1 MKFRSILGL
10 VLFMTC
16 ASVFAQ
22 QKSVDFPL
30 ARLEALGGTHVA
42 LTNDFSTLFTNPSGL
57 VSVKEQL
64 NIISIGAKLS
74 GPITAIANMALSLS
88 SGGNLLSS
96 LPELFDANGRL
107 YTQVDL
113 GGPLAFGYVGGGIGF
128 ALMNRSWV
136 EVNAPSLMNINL
148 NLKEE
153 LYLTGGYAF
162 RISIPNSMKMDFG
175 VLPKGFI
182 RGSFPIKTDILG
194 ATALTSKLPSIL
206 STEKFFM
213 TSGIGLD
220 LGIKF
225 SYDKWV
231 SVALVAHDAYTPTF
245 TTQYTSFDGFV
256 SNPVGS
262 KIGTSEFGL
271 VPCKLDFGLSGTLPL
286 FFMEGLLNS
295 ITLYADYLDII
306 DLFSVYPK
314 NPILNASLGSEIIL
328 LDIFSLRAGIRDALP
343 SVGFGLNLTYF
354 TVDFAMF
361 GRELGNEPGDR
372 PLFSMLMNVEVKL

>member
-1 MKFRSILGL
+1 MKFRSILSL
-10 VLFMTC
+10 MLMITC
-16 ASVFAQ
+16 VSVFSQ

-30 ARLEALGGTHVA
+30 ARLEALGGTHAA
-42 LTNDFSTLFTNPSGL
+42 LTNDFSTLFTNPSGF

-64 NIISIGAKLS
+64 NVISIGAKLS
-74 GPITAIANMALSLS
+74 GPITTIANMALS
-88 SGGNLLSS
+88 SGGDLLSS
-96 LPELFDANGRL
+96 LPLLFDENGRL
-107 YTQVDL
+107 YTQLDL

-136 EVNAPSLMNINL
+136 EVNAPSLMNVNL

-162 RISIPNSMKMDFG
+162 RVPIPNNMKIDFG

-182 RGSFPIKTDILG
+182 RGSFPINTDILG
-194 ATALTSKLPSIL
+194 ATALASKLPSIL
-206 STEKFFM
+206 STEKFYM

-220 LGIKF
+220 LGMKF
-225 SYDKWV
+225 SYDQWV

-262 KIGTSEFGL
+262 KIGESEFGL
-271 VPCKLDFGLSGTLPL
+271 VPCKLDFGISGNPPL

-295 ITLYADYLDII
+295 VTFYADYLDLL
-306 DLFSVYPK
+306 DLFRVYPR
-314 NPILNASLGSEIIL
+314 NAILNVSLASEVVL

-343 SVGFGLNLTYF
+343 SVGFGLDLTWF
-354 TVDFAMF
+354 TIDFAMF
-361 GRELGNEPGDR
+361 GREFGKDPGER
-372 PLFSMLMNVEVKL
+372 PVFSMLMNVEVKL